1 MRKLIK
7 EKKQQ
12 PAVFANGILQSAFN
26 RHVDTRLFLIKGHY
40 FIIMPMWIK
49 KSFSW
54 LLEKQKLLLSYLKKN
69 TKITLFHDGC
79 LVNFKINWAI

>member
-12 PAVFANGILQSAFN
+12 PAVFVNGILQSAFY

-40 FIIMPMWIK
+40 
-49 KSFSW
+49 
-54 LLEKQKLLLSYLKKN
+54 L
-69 TKITLFHDGC
+69 
-79 LVNFKINWAI
+79 

>member
-12 PAVFANGILQSAFN
+12 PAVFVNGILQSAFYRN
-26 RHVDTRLFLIKGHY
+26 VDTRLFLIKGHY

-54 LLEKQKLLLSYLKKN
+54 LLEKQKLLLSYLKK
-69 TKITLFHDGC
+69 TLKSPFFMM
-79 LVNFKINWAI
+79 VV